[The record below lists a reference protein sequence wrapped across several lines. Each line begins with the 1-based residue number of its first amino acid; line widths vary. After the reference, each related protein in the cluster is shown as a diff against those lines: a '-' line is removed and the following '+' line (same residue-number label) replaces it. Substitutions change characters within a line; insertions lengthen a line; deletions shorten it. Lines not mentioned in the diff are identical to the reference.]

1 MFSTGFA
8 DRLKRVLAPE
18 AIVHVATDVE
28 PYAMDMFA
36 MLTGAGFCQVEA
48 AAPGARASGFGLKYL
63 AQGKAV
69 FSASFAMP

>member
-1 MFSTGFA
+1 MFSPGFA
-8 DRLKRVLAPE
+8 RRLRRVMAPA

-28 PYAMDMFA
+28 PYDVEMFA
-36 MLTGAGFCQVEA
+36 MLAEAGFRRVEA

-69 FSASFAMP
+69 FSASFVTV